1 MLRKVSDDATKEG
14 YILIKYIVQGG
25 TKLSGSVTISGAKN
39 AAVAILP
46 ATLLVSGPCRI
57 ENVPD
62 ISDVRLLLEILRD
75 MGAEIHRYGRNT
87 LEIDCSRARN
97 ATAPIELVRRIRASY
112 YLIGAELGR
121 FGHAHVAMPG
131 GCNFGVR
138 PIDQHIKGF
147 TTMGA
152 EVSVEGGFIHTAAKD
167 GRLVGAPVYLDVV
180 SVGATMNIMMA
191 AALAEGTTT
200 IENAAKEPHI
210 VDLANFLNSMG
221 ADIKGAGTDSIKIRG
236 VKKLTGGT
244 YCIIPDQIEA
254 GTYMAAVAAA
264 GGQLLLKNIIPKHM
278 DCISAKLMEMGVA
291 VEEND
296 DTLLVRR
303 SEPLQKANV
312 KTLPYPGFP
321 TDMQPQIAAVLSLAQ
336 GTSLVTEG
344 VYGANRFKYVDEL
357 KRLGAHIQV
366 DGKVA
371 VIEGV
376 DQLVGAPI
384 QACDLRAGAA
394 LVIAGLAAKGTT
406 ELSCVQYI
414 ERGYE
419 DLVGKLRAVGADIT
433 MVDVPE
439 ESEAESH
446 IS

>member
-1 MLRKVSDDATKEG
+1 MIR
-14 YILIKYIVQGG
+14 GG
-25 TKLSGSVTISGAKN
+25 RRLYGEVTVSGAKN
-39 AAVAILP
+39 AAVAIIP
-46 ATLLVSGPCRI
+46 AALLVDGVCRI
-57 ENVPD
+57 ENIPQ
-62 ISDVRLLLEILRD
+62 ISDVTLFFSILEEL
-75 MGAEIHRYGRNT
+75 GAKVRVLNRHAI
-87 LEIDCSRARN
+87 EIDCHAIHSTRPSYDLA
-97 ATAPIELVRRIRASY
+97 RRIRASY
-112 YLIGAELGR
+112 YLLGALLGR
-121 FGHAHVAMPG
+121 FGQATVAMPG

-152 EVSVEGGFIHTAAKD
+152 EVSVEGGFIHTAAKN
-167 GRLVGAPVYLDVV
+167 GRLTGAPVYLDVV

-191 AALAEGTTT
+191 ATLADGVTT

-236 VKKLTGGT
+236 VERLTGGS
-244 YCIIPDQIEA
+244 YGIIPDQIEA
-254 GTYMAAVAAA
+254 GTYMAAVAAT
-264 GGQLLLKNIIPKHM
+264 GGELLLKNVIPKHM
-278 DCISAKLMEMGVA
+278 DCISAKLMEMGVT
-291 VEEND
+291 VEEED
-296 DTLLVRR
+296 DTLLIRR
-303 SEPLQKANV
+303 TGPLLKANV

-321 TDMQPQIAAVLSLAQ
+321 TDMQPQITAVLALAE

-371 VIEGV
+371 VVEGV
-376 DQLVGAPI
+376 QQLVGAPI

-394 LVIAGLAAKGTT
+394 LVIAGLAAQGTT
-406 ELSCVQYI
+406 ELSHVQYI

-419 DLVGKLRAVGADIT
+419 DLVGKLRAVGADISLL
-433 MVDVPE
+433 DDPD
-439 ESEAESH
+439 ESALETHAV
-446 IS
+446 